1 MNLPLCPL
9 FKISHIFF
17 TIILHIFY
25 STFLFYNIFEVNSF
39 VIVFVFFFVCFIFY
53 LFIILLFFILIGG

>member
-39 VIVFVFFFVCFIFY
+39 VIFVFFFVCFIFY